1 MYVTAPVAGLKPE
14 SVPWLGPLT
23 TIAVSALPL
32 VARRYCAL
40 WGRGT

>member
-1 MYVTAPVAGLKPE
+1 MPKYANWPGYE
-14 SVPWLGPLT
+14 DG
-23 TIAVSALPL
+23 LPL